1 MYFLPLYLLKITQN
15 LFEVQVPKFK
25 GISVCTGMFVCSLF
39 IRLFT
44 FCSYTV
50 YIYFF
55 RIASDKGR
63 YRYSVAHHVC

>member
-25 GISVCTGMFVCSLF
+25 RIYVCTGMFVCSLF
-39 IRLFT
+39 IRLCT

-63 YRYSVAHHVC
+63 YRYSVAHYVC